1 MGWKIKPN
9 TRFDADKRGYA
20 RLQVKRIIDGLPA
33 ASGTGVKMKKIIL
46 AVMLGL
52 ITGSLFGESNDYF
65 NKNKNID
72 ILYVNA
78 TEGLRVRDSASL
90 YSKKIGTLFDRM
102 VVKVVSI
109 GNEAEIDGIKSNWV
123 QILLPIETINTGSN
137 VYGWVFGGYL
147 TENLFPFSTEKWSDA
162 DLQRYLSR
170 FSWVSDNRY
179 REFSPEG
186 KYFFGLLESGMG
198 GSGKYSVSI
207 KNKTITLSVSYGDE
221 EYKGPVE
228 KEIYKILDIKEDS
241 LLLEIK
247 GSEVTLLPAFTNSNF
262 WEKLARETMR
272 FSSFDE
278 PAMNALRF
286 SFVTSMIK
294 NLPIKDTTVLWSNLI
309 KMGIKLD
316 NQEFIHE
323 YNKTWG
329 NQ

>member
-1 MGWKIKPN
+1 M
-9 TRFDADKRGYA
+9 
-20 RLQVKRIIDGLPA
+20 PA

-147 TENLFPFSTEKWSDA
+147 TEKLFPFSTEKWSDA

-179 REFSPEG
+179 RKFSPEG

-309 KMGIKLD
+309 KMGVKLD

>member
-1 MGWKIKPN
+1 M
-9 TRFDADKRGYA
+9 
-20 RLQVKRIIDGLPA
+20 PA

-147 TENLFPFSTEKWSDA
+147 TEKLFPFSTEKWSDA

-179 REFSPEG
+179 RKFSPEG

-294 NLPIKDTTVLWSNLI
+294 NLPIKDTTVLWTNLI
-309 KMGIKLD
+309 KMGVKLD
-316 NQEFIHE
+316 NQEFINE

>member
-1 MGWKIKPN
+1 
-9 TRFDADKRGYA
+9 
-20 RLQVKRIIDGLPA
+20 
-33 ASGTGVKMKKIIL
+33 
-46 AVMLGL
+46 MLGL

>member
-1 MGWKIKPN
+1 
-9 TRFDADKRGYA
+9 
-20 RLQVKRIIDGLPA
+20 
-33 ASGTGVKMKKIIL
+33 MKKIIL

-78 TEGLRVRDSASL
+78 TEGLRVRDRASL

-147 TENLFPFSTEKWSDA
+147 TEKLFPFSTEKWSDA

-186 KYFFGLLESGMG
+186 KYLFGLLESGMG

-221 EYKGPVE
+221 EYKGPIE

-262 WEKLARETMR
+262 WRNVAMEKMR

-294 NLPIKDTTVLWSNLI
+294 NLPIKDTTVLWTNLI
-309 KMGIKLD
+309 KMGVKLE

>member
-1 MGWKIKPN
+1 M
-9 TRFDADKRGYA
+9 
-20 RLQVKRIIDGLPA
+20 LDGLPA
-33 ASGTGVKMKKIIL
+33 ASSTGVKMKKIIL

-147 TENLFPFSTEKWSDA
+147 TEKLFPFSTEKWSDA

-262 WEKLARETMR
+262 WRNVAGEKMR

-294 NLPIKDTTVLWSNLI
+294 NLPIKDTTVLWTNLI
-309 KMGIKLD
+309 KMGIKLE

>member
-1 MGWKIKPN
+1 MI
-9 TRFDADKRGYA
+9 RM
-20 RLQVKRIIDGLPA
+20 PA
-33 ASGTGVKMKKIIL
+33 VSGTGVKMKKIIL

-147 TENLFPFSTEKWSDA
+147 TEKLFPFSTEKWSDA

-179 REFSPEG
+179 RKFSPEG

-309 KMGIKLD
+309 KMGVKLD

>member
-1 MGWKIKPN
+1 
-9 TRFDADKRGYA
+9 
-20 RLQVKRIIDGLPA
+20 
-33 ASGTGVKMKKIIL
+33 MKKIIL

-294 NLPIKDTTVLWSNLI
+294 NLPIKDTTVLWTNLI

>member
-1 MGWKIKPN
+1 M
-9 TRFDADKRGYA
+9 
-20 RLQVKRIIDGLPA
+20 PA

-179 REFSPEG
+179 RKFSPEG

-262 WEKLARETMR
+262 WGNVAREKMR
-272 FSSFDE
+272 FSNFDE

-286 SFVTSMIK
+286 PFVTSMIK
-294 NLPIKDTTVLWSNLI
+294 KLPIKDTTVLWTNLI
-309 KMGIKLD
+309 KMGVKLD
-316 NQEFIHE
+316 NQEFINE

>member
-1 MGWKIKPN
+1 
-9 TRFDADKRGYA
+9 
-20 RLQVKRIIDGLPA
+20 LPA

-46 AVMLGL
+46 VVMLGL

-147 TENLFPFSTEKWSDA
+147 TEKLFPFSTEKWSDA

-179 REFSPEG
+179 RKFSPEG

-247 GSEVTLLPAFTNSNF
+247 GSEVSLLPAFTNSNF
-262 WEKLARETMR
+262 WRNVVRETMR

-294 NLPIKDTTVLWSNLI
+294 NLPIKDTTVLWTNLI
-309 KMGIKLD
+309 KMGVKLE

>member
-1 MGWKIKPN
+1 M
-9 TRFDADKRGYA
+9 
-20 RLQVKRIIDGLPA
+20 PA

-147 TENLFPFSTEKWSDA
+147 TEKLFPFSTEKWSDA

-179 REFSPEG
+179 RKFSPEG

-241 LLLEIK
+241 LLLEFK

-262 WEKLARETMR
+262 WRKVARETMR

-309 KMGIKLD
+309 KMGVKLD

>member
-1 MGWKIKPN
+1 
-9 TRFDADKRGYA
+9 
-20 RLQVKRIIDGLPA
+20 
-33 ASGTGVKMKKIIL
+33 MKKIIL
-46 AVMLGL
+46 AVILGL

-179 REFSPEG
+179 RKFSPEG

>member
-1 MGWKIKPN
+1 MI
-9 TRFDADKRGYA
+9 RM
-20 RLQVKRIIDGLPA
+20 PA

-46 AVMLGL
+46 VVMLGL

-147 TENLFPFSTEKWSDA
+147 TEKLFPFSTEKWSDA

-179 REFSPEG
+179 RKFSPEG

-247 GSEVTLLPAFTNSNF
+247 GSEVRLLPAFTNSNF

-294 NLPIKDTTVLWSNLI
+294 NLPIKDTTVLWTNLI